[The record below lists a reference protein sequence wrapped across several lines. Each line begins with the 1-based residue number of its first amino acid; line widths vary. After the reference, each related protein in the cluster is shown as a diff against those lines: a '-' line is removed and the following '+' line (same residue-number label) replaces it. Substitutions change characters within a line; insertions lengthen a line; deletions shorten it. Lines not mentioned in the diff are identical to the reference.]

1 MKHTTRAIVS
11 WRKQWF
17 KFPRLMIQ
25 VSDLT
30 IMIRWNTDILTII
43 RREMGQLETHSP
55 MYSMKSTGRTDFVL
69 ETHPTEYTWQAF
81 YMFDIIKQIN
91 FSNDDN
97 EMVYC
102 ANMET

>member
-1 MKHTTRAIVS
+1 
-11 WRKQWF
+11 
-17 KFPRLMIQ
+17 MIQ

-43 RREMGQLETHSP
+43 RREMGQLETHSH
-55 MYSMKSTGRTDFVL
+55 MYSMKSTGRTYFVL

-81 YMFDIIKQIN
+81 YMLDIIKQIN

-102 ANMET
+102 ASMEA